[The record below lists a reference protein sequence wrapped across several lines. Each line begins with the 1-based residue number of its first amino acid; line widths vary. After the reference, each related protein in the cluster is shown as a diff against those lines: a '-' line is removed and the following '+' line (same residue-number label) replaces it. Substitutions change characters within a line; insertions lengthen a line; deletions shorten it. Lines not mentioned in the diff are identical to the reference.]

1 MGSMVRV
8 LYNKSIRWLFRKALG
23 IERTIISFYS
33 MANKSRDIHTGIFK
47 GHTMINS
54 FDTYKK
60 AIKVVD
66 SCKNPIHLEGA
77 KNYINNFFKFYSVNT
92 NNIFTAD
99 DSIHRM
105 YQRLLIK
112 HAEKSVLLE
121 L

>member
-8 LYNKSIRWLFRKALG
+8 LYNKSNRWLSRTTLG
-23 IERTIISFYS
+23 MARTIISFFT
-33 MANKSRDIHTGIFK
+33 MANKSRNIHMGIFK
-47 GHTMINS
+47 GHIMINS
-54 FDTYKK
+54 FTTYKK
-60 AIKVVD
+60 ALKVVD
-66 SCKNPIHLEGA
+66 SCENHTQLDGA

-92 NNIFTAD
+92 KDVFTAD

-121 L
+121 I